1 LKESQN
7 KTEKNNREGEK
18 RFLVK
23 TRREK
28 SMKMSKTVR
37 LVLAVAGVVMAGGF
51 ACAQGPGGPGMG
63 PGFGQHRPPM
73 ERSFGLG
80 QFWNNPNLVTKLA
93 LTDDQRKAMDGI
105 LQDHRLKLIDL
116 QATLQK
122 AELAMGPLM
131 KADTPDRGA
140 IEAQIDRV
148 VSARGEL
155 EKANARFLLDI
166 RMQLKPEQWKQL
178 QTMHQNRM
186 EHGEMG
192 EHGRGQ
198 WGHDGRGP
206 GMNGPGMSGPGTDGQ
221 GNQFHGHDGQF
232 HRQREPLPDG
242 TAPAAPAP
250 PAPAGTG
257 AGTGAEQ

>member
-1 LKESQN
+1 
-7 KTEKNNREGEK
+7 
-18 RFLVK
+18 
-23 TRREK
+23 
-28 SMKMSKTVR
+28 MKMSKTVR
-37 LVLAVAGVVMAGGF
+37 LVLAVAGVVMAGGW

-73 ERSFGLG
+73 ERSFGMG

-131 KADTPDRGA
+131 KADTPDRAA

-148 VSARGEL
+148 VSARGDL

-166 RMQLKPEQWKQL
+166 RMQLKPDQWKQL

-186 EHGEMG
+186 EHEGMH

-198 WGHDGRGP
+198 WGHDGHGP
-206 GMNGPGMSGPGTDGQ
+206 GMNGPGMDGP
-221 GNQFHGHDGQF
+221 GNQFHGHGGQF
-232 HRQREPLPDG
+232 HRQPQPDG
-242 TAPAAPAP
+242 AAPAAPAP
-250 PAPAGTG
+250 PPPAGTG
-257 AGTGAEQ
+257 TGAGAEQ

>member
-1 LKESQN
+1 
-7 KTEKNNREGEK
+7 
-18 RFLVK
+18 
-23 TRREK
+23 
-28 SMKMSKTVR
+28 
-37 LVLAVAGVVMAGGF
+37 
-51 ACAQGPGGPGMG
+51 
-63 PGFGQHRPPM
+63 M

-131 KADTPDRGA
+131 KADTPDRAA

-166 RMQLKPEQWKQL
+166 RMQLKPDQWKQL
-178 QTMHQNRM
+178 QTMHQDRM
-186 EHGEMG
+186 GHEGMH

-198 WGHDGRGP
+198 WGQDGRGP
-206 GMNGPGMSGPGTDGQ
+206 GMNGPGMNGPGMDGQ
-221 GNQFHGHDGQF
+221 GNQFHGHGGQF
-232 HRQREPLPDG
+232 HRLPQPDG
-242 TAPAAPAP
+242 AAPAAPAP
-250 PAPAGTG
+250 PPPAGTG
-257 AGTGAEQ
+257 TGSGAEQ

>member
-1 LKESQN
+1 
-7 KTEKNNREGEK
+7 
-18 RFLVK
+18 
-23 TRREK
+23 
-28 SMKMSKTVR
+28 MKMSKTVR
-37 LVLAVAGVVMAGGF
+37 LVLAVAGVVMSGSWV
-51 ACAQGPGGPGMG
+51 CAQGPGAPGMG

-80 QFWNNPNLVTKLA
+80 QFWNNPNLATKLA

-131 KADTPDRGA
+131 KADTPDRAA

-148 VSARGEL
+148 VSARGDL

-166 RMQLKPEQWKQL
+166 RLQLKPDQWKQL

-186 EHGEMG
+186 EHEGMR
-192 EHGRGQ
+192 GRGQ

-206 GMNGPGMSGPGTDGQ
+206 GMNGPGMDGPGTDGQ
-221 GNQFHGHDGQF
+221 GNQFHGHGGQF
-232 HRQREPLPDG
+232 HRQPLPDG
-242 TAPAAPAP
+242 TAPAP
-250 PAPAGTG
+250 PPPAGTG
-257 AGTGAEQ
+257 TGAGAEQ

>member
-1 LKESQN
+1 MATALIEGTTKQGS
-7 KTEKNNREGEK
+7 KKLTREGEK
-18 RFLVK
+18 RSLVE
-23 TRREK
+23 TRGEK
-28 SMKMSKTVR
+28 SMNMSKTVR
-37 LVLAVAGVVMAGGF
+37 LVLAVAGVVMAGSW
-51 ACAQGPGGPGMG
+51 ACAQGPGGPGG
-63 PGFGQHRPPM
+63 GRGFGEHRPPM

-131 KADTPDRGA
+131 KADAPDRAA

-148 VSARGEL
+148 LSARGDL

-166 RMQLKPEQWKQL
+166 RLQLKPDQWKQL

-186 EHGEMG
+186 EHGGMR
-192 EHGRGQ
+192 GRGE
-198 WGHDGRGP
+198 WGHDGR
-206 GMNGPGMSGPGTDGQ
+206 
-221 GNQFHGHDGQF
+221 
-232 HRQREPLPDG
+232 
-242 TAPAAPAP
+242 
-250 PAPAGTG
+250 
-257 AGTGAEQ
+257 

>member
-1 LKESQN
+1 
-7 KTEKNNREGEK
+7 
-18 RFLVK
+18 
-23 TRREK
+23 
-28 SMKMSKTVR
+28 MKMSKTVR
-37 LVLAVAGVVMAGGF
+37 LVLAVAGVVMAGSW
-51 ACAQGPGGPGMG
+51 ACAQGPGGSGMG

-80 QFWNNPNLVTKLA
+80 QFWNNPNLATKLA

-131 KADTPDRGA
+131 KADTPDRAA

-166 RMQLKPEQWKQL
+166 RMQLKPDQWKQL
-178 QTMHQNRM
+178 QTLHQNRM
-186 EHGEMG
+186 EHEGM
-192 EHGRGQ
+192 HGRGQ

-206 GMNGPGMSGPGTDGQ
+206 GMNGPGMNGPGMDGQ
-221 GNQFHGHDGQF
+221 GNQFHGHGGQF
-232 HRQREPLPDG
+232 HRQPQPDG
-242 TAPAAPAP
+242 AAPAAPAP
-250 PAPAGTG
+250 PPPAGTG
-257 AGTGAEQ
+257 AGAGTEQ

>member
-1 LKESQN
+1 MN
-7 KTEKNNREGEK
+7 
-18 RFLVK
+18 
-23 TRREK
+23 
-28 SMKMSKTVR
+28 MSKSVR
-37 LVLAVAGVVMAGGF
+37 LVLAVAGVVIAGGW

-80 QFWNNPNLVTKLA
+80 QFWNNPNLATKLA

-131 KADTPDRGA
+131 KADTPDRAA

-166 RMQLKPEQWKQL
+166 RMQLKPDQWKQL

-186 EHGEMG
+186 EHEGM
-192 EHGRGQ
+192 HGRGQ
-198 WGHDGRGP
+198 WGQDGRGP
-206 GMNGPGMSGPGTDGQ
+206 GMNGPGMNGPGMDGQ
-221 GNQFHGHDGQF
+221 GNQFHGHGGQF
-232 HRQREPLPDG
+232 HRPQGPPPDG
-242 TAPAAPAP
+242 ASPSAPAP
-250 PAPAGTG
+250 PPPAGTG
-257 AGTGAEQ
+257 AGAGTEQ

>member
-1 LKESQN
+1 
-7 KTEKNNREGEK
+7 
-18 RFLVK
+18 
-23 TRREK
+23 
-28 SMKMSKTVR
+28 MKMSKAVR
-37 LVLAVAGVVMAGGF
+37 LVLAVAGVVMAGGW
-51 ACAQGPGGPGMG
+51 ASAQGPGGPGMG

-131 KADTPDRGA
+131 KADTPDRAA

-166 RMQLKPEQWKQL
+166 RMQLKPDQWKQL

-186 EHGEMG
+186 GHEGMY

-206 GMNGPGMSGPGTDGQ
+206 GMNGPGMDGPGPDGS
-221 GNQFHGHDGQF
+221 GNQFHGHSGQF
-232 HRQREPLPDG
+232 HRPQGPPPDG
-242 TAPAAPAP
+242 SSPAAPAP
-250 PAPAGTG
+250 PPPTG
-257 AGTGAEQ
+257 AGTGAGAEQ